1 MLINVLYAYL
11 LDILLIRLFEASSSI
26 FLNTSELPLI
36 LLEKDI
42 WLTDR
47 WWIYIMECVMV
58 IENFI
63 I

>member
-47 WWIYIMECVMV
+47 
-58 IENFI
+58 
-63 I
+63 